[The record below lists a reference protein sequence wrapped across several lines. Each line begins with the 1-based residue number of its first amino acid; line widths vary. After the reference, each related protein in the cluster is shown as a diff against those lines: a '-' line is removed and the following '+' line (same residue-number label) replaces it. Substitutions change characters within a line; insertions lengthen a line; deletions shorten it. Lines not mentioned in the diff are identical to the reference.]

1 MGEEAGT
8 ATQEHAQPHPARTR
22 SLSGTQAPQAFWGLY
37 GGNSIS
43 IRVLL
48 CHNKYHF
55 SVPRF
60 LRLTKELSLS
70 ASSHP
75 EQEGLCWVGL
85 DGKGVSPGE

>member
-1 MGEEAGT
+1 MGKEAGA

-22 SLSGTQAPQAFWGLY
+22 NLSGTQAPQAFWGLY
-37 GGNSIS
+37 GVILSPLGFYYVTINTTF
-43 IRVLL
+43 R
-48 CHNKYHF
+48 CC
-55 SVPRF
+55 RF